1 MTYRILKKN
10 SRFVPQ
16 VKKNFKWKTIQE
28 EFYDQRDGESF
39 KIDKDFSTEQQAM
52 NFIKQWHSNNI
63 DTESVVKEVE
73 IN

>member
-16 VKKNFKWKTIQE
+16 VKENFKWKTIQE
-28 EFYDQRDGESF
+28 EFYDPRDGESF

-52 NFIKQWHSNNI
+52 DFIKQWHSNNI
-63 DTESVVKEVE
+63 DTESVVKEFE